1 MIDVH
6 ETNPEVELTLTD
18 GRWIEIYNIDYD
30 PGERGNTQGLPE
42 NCWPEVP
49 ASVTF
54 DALVGDSE
62 DDSNIKRVATS
73 DEMESIYEDV
83 LTWYEEQLSA

>member
-6 ETNPEVELTLTD
+6 ETNPEVELTLPD

-30 PGERGNTQGLPE
+30 PGERGNTSGAPE

-62 DDSNIKRVATS
+62 DDPTIKRNATQ
-73 DEMESIYEDV
+73 DELDEIYEDV
-83 LTWYEEQLSA
+83 LSWIED

>member
-6 ETNPEVELTLTD
+6 ATNPDVELTLAD

-30 PGERGNTQGLPE
+30 KGEEGNTSGHPD

-49 ASVTF
+49 SSVRF
-54 DALVGDSE
+54 DALVGDS
-62 DDSNIKRVATS
+62 DDDCTIKRNATKEEL
-73 DEMESIYEDV
+73 DDIYDDV
-83 LTWYEEQLSA
+83 LAWAEKNNA